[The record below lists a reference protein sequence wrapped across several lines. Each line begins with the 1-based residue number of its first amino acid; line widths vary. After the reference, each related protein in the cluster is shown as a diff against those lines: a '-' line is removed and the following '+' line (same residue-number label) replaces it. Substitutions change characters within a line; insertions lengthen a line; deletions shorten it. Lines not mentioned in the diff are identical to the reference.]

1 MRPGEQR
8 PGGEPATP
16 WSNPY
21 QQPGYTQPNPYQTQ
35 PGAQVPPPPPTP
47 QPQPPSGQWEQL
59 SGPWQAPSGQGEEPT
74 PPPLPPPPAGGG
86 GGSRRSVTAVAV
98 VVATAVLAAGVITG
112 VVILGG
118 DDEGAP
124 EAAPG
129 DPTPEPTDDET
140 RREDLPPDDPRRGV
154 TQVPDP
160 VVAPDWQVRTIEN
173 RHNAF
178 DVPPDWELGSES
190 ELVGYENEG
199 AADDDGFAD
208 PLVTMSAPATYMDG
222 WCAEAEY
229 GVSWRAV
236 AGTKGGQGA
245 TGTAEAARNEA
256 GSWALAAYDQEERGT
271 LRVSES
277 EPFTSEHGIE
287 GHTATA
293 TITDVPD
300 DPEDQCGTSDGKVVT
315 VSYID
320 LNNDLATWVLVM
332 DTGFEGEL
340 DDETIEA
347 MMNSLRPFPAE
358 DAG

>member
-1 MRPGEQR
+1 MSPGEQQ
-8 PGGEPATP
+8 PGGESAPQ

-21 QQPGYTQPNPYQTQ
+21 QQPGYQQPNPYRTQ
-35 PGAQVPPPPPTP
+35 PGPGAP
-47 QPQPPSGQWEQL
+47 PPSGQWEQL
-59 SGPWQAPSGQGEEPT
+59 SGNWQAPSGQWDQQT
-74 PPPLPPPPAGGG
+74 PPPPPPGGG
-86 GGSRRSVTAVAV
+86 GGGNRRVVTAIVAGVAAVVTAAVIAGV
-98 VVATAVLAAGVITG
+98 VVAMDDGEEQRAGG
-112 VVILGG
+112 
-118 DDEGAP
+118 
-124 EAAPG
+124 G
-129 DPTPEPTDDET
+129 DPTAEPTGEPTGEET
-140 RREDLPPDDPRRGV
+140 GGDLPPDDPRQGV
-154 TQVPDP
+154 AQVPDP
-160 VVAPDWQVRTIEN
+160 VVAPDWQVQTIEN

-178 DVPPDWELGSES
+178 DVPPGWTLGSES
-190 ELVGYENEG
+190 EMVGYADEN
-199 AADDDGFAD
+199 ADSDDGIAD
-208 PLVTMSAPATYMDG
+208 PLVSMSAPVTYMDG

-256 GSWALAAYDQEERGT
+256 GNWALAAYDQQQEGT
-271 LRVSES
+271 LRVSEA

-293 TITDVPD
+293 TITDVPEDPD
-300 DPEDQCGTSDGKVVT
+300 DACGTSDGKVIT

-332 DTGFEGEL
+332 DTGFEEEL

-358 DAG
+358 D